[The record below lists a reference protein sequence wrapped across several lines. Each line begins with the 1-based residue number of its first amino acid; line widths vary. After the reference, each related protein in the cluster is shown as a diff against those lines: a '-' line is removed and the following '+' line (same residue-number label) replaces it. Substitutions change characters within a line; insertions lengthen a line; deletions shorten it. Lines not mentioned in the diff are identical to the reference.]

1 MSAESVRV
9 NERTGLVACFFF
21 RRDEGFLF
29 QRSDDGRGAG
39 GRARRAREARTPV
52 NPPSLTGRRPDASAT
67 SLRLVEWSL
76 GSGRERRFGVGTRR
90 RARTRVACFFF
101 SRSVGTA
108 RRGLA
113 TARRRR
119 KGARRVARRHRRGV
133 RTRAIAATLWG
144 PRVPPPSPR
153 TPPSPTPRSRSA
165 TSRVQE
171 HPRPRSSRSGRSRAA
186 RAREADAHTNAR
198 LRFLEGA
205 RTPRSDRSRD
215 GRARLRPARRAQM
228 RSAVNV
234 FCSSKPKRV
243 AARTRLSRRNARS
256 GCLPIG
262 EACASHAQ
270 SRPRS

>member
-1 MSAESVRV
+1 VSAESGALTNGR
-9 NERTGLVACFFF
+9 RRLFFLLS
-21 RRDEGFLF
+21 RRGFSF
-29 QRSDDGRGAG
+29 SEVGRRAGRGWA
-39 GRARRAREARTPV
+39 RAAALEARTPV

-90 RARTRVACFFF
+90 RARTRVACF

-119 KGARRVARRHRRGV
+119 KGARRVARRRRRGV

-234 FCSSKPKRV
+234 FCSSKPKQV

>member
-1 MSAESVRV
+1 MSAESGALTNGR
-9 NERTGLVACFFF
+9 RRLFFLLS
-21 RRDEGFLF
+21 RRGFSF
-29 QRSDDGRGAG
+29 SEVGRRAGRGWA
-39 GRARRAREARTPV
+39 RAAALEARTPV

-90 RARTRVACFFF
+90 RARTRVACFLGRWAPRDAV
-101 SRSVGTA
+101 SR
-108 RRGLA
+108 RRGA
-113 TARRRR
+113 AGRARDGVARRR
-119 KGARRVARRHRRGV
+119 RRGV

-234 FCSSKPKRV
+234 FCSSKPKQV

>member
-1 MSAESVRV
+1 
-9 NERTGLVACFFF
+9 
-21 RRDEGFLF
+21 
-29 QRSDDGRGAG
+29 
-39 GRARRAREARTPV
+39 V

-76 GSGRERRFGVGTRR
+76 GSGRERPVRGWNATTR
-90 RARTRVACFFF
+90 ANAGRVF

-234 FCSSKPKRV
+234 FCSSKPKQV